1 MKPRAYHLLFGLL
14 VLALSAGWYAASGRP
29 AMVLA
34 EQHKQS
40 QPVQPLTPQQQAE
53 NQLQQLQQK
62 IDQSPQDSVLWAQL
76 GEYYLFNDNFA
87 DAQAAYQQALAL
99 RGANAELYSALAT
112 VGYYQ
117 SGQRITPQ
125 VASYIDQAL
134 ALDKYEVST
143 LMLLAAD
150 AFLHTEYAKA
160 IGLWQRLLDGQ
171 SPRVNRPQLI
181 EAINMAKMLM
191 REEPKIT
198 PRG

>member
-1 MKPRAYHLLFGLL
+1 MKSRAFHLLFILL
-14 VLALSAGWYAASGRP
+14 VLALSAGWYAASGRS

-40 QPVQPLTPQQQAE
+40 LPAQPLTPQQQAE

-76 GEYYLFNDNFA
+76 GEYYLFNDNFD
-87 DAQAAYQQALAL
+87 DAQAAYHQALAL
-99 RGANAELYSALAT
+99 RGPNAELYSALAT

-117 SGQRITPQ
+117 AGQRITPE
-125 VASYIDQAL
+125 VASNIDQAL
-134 ALDKYEVST
+134 TLDKDEVSA

-150 AFLHTEYAKA
+150 AFLHTDYAKA
-160 IGLWQRLLDGQ
+160 ISLWQRLLDGQ

-191 REEPKIT
+191 R
-198 PRG
+198 